1 MSDDPQRLEKRV
13 AYVKSIRALHRNE
26 RIAGLL
32 GCLVGA
38 LLLIWGRQVAGAPA
52 WAVPVAFLVI
62 GAAWSLFAYVII
74 RRTRYV
80 RAHPFDPQS

>member
-1 MSDDPQRLEKRV
+1 MTDDPAVLQKRV
-13 AYVKSIRALHRNE
+13 AYVKTIRGLYRNE
-26 RIAGLL
+26 RIAGLV

-38 LLLIWGRQVAGAPA
+38 LLLIWGRQVAGAPP
-52 WAVPVAFLVI
+52 WAAPTGLVTI
-62 GAAWSLFAYVII
+62 GAGWLLFAYVIL

>member
-1 MSDDPQRLEKRV
+1 MSDDPKRLEKRV
-13 AYVKSIRALHRNE
+13 AYVKTIRALYRNE
-26 RIAGLL
+26 RIAGLV

-38 LLLIWGRQVAGAPA
+38 LLLIWGRQSVGAPA
-52 WAVPVAFLVI
+52 WAAPTGLVTI
-62 GAAWSLFAYVII
+62 GAGWLLFAYVIY

>member
-1 MSDDPQRLEKRV
+1 MTDSHLLEKRV
-13 AYVKSIRALHRNE
+13 AYVKTVRGLYRNE

-38 LLLIWGRQVAGAPA
+38 LLLIWGRQVAGAPV
-52 WAVPVAFLVI
+52 WAVPTGLVTI
-62 GAAWSLFAYVII
+62 GAGWLLFAYVII

>member
-1 MSDDPQRLEKRV
+1 MSDDPQLLAKRV
-13 AYVKSIRALHRNE
+13 AYVRAIRGLYRNE
-26 RIAGLL
+26 RIAGLV
-32 GCLVGA
+32 GSLVGA
-38 LLLIWGRQVAGAPA
+38 MLLIWGRMGQGAPA

-62 GAAWSLFAYVII
+62 GAAWSLVAYVII

>member
-1 MSDDPQRLEKRV
+1 MGQ
-13 AYVKSIRALHRNE
+13 
-26 RIAGLL
+26 
-32 GCLVGA
+32 
-38 LLLIWGRQVAGAPA
+38 GAPA

-62 GAAWSLFAYVII
+62 GAAWALFAYVII

>member
-1 MSDDPQRLEKRV
+1 VTDDPRLLDRRV
-13 AYVKSIRALHRNE
+13 AYAKTIRGLCRNE
-26 RIAGLL
+26 RAAGLA
-32 GCLVGA
+32 GSLVGV

-52 WAVPVAFLVI
+52 WAVPTGLVTI
-62 GAAWSLFAYVII
+62 GAAWLLFAYVIY

>member
-1 MSDDPQRLEKRV
+1 MTDDPQLLAKRV
-13 AYVKSIRALHRNE
+13 AYVKTIRGLYRNE
-26 RIAGLL
+26 RIAGLV
-32 GCLVGA
+32 GCLIGA

-52 WAVPVAFLVI
+52 WAAPTGLVTI
-62 GAAWSLFAYVII
+62 GAGWVLFAYVIL

>member
-1 MSDDPQRLEKRV
+1 VTDDPQLLAKRV
-13 AYVKSIRALHRNE
+13 AYVKAIRGLYRNE
-26 RIAGLL
+26 RIAGLV
-32 GCLVGA
+32 GSLVGA
-38 LLLIWGRQVAGAPA
+38 MLLIWGRMGQGAPA

>member
-1 MSDDPQRLEKRV
+1 MNDDPKLLERRV
-13 AYVKSIRALHRNE
+13 AYVKTIRSLHRNE
-26 RIAGLL
+26 RVAGLV

-38 LLLIWGRQVAGAPA
+38 LLLIWGRQAVGAPA
-52 WAVPVAFLVI
+52 WAAPTGLVTI
-62 GAAWSLFAYVII
+62 GAGWLLFAYVII

>member
-1 MSDDPQRLEKRV
+1 MTDDPQLLAKRV
-13 AYVKSIRALHRNE
+13 AYVKTIRGLYRNE
-26 RIAGLL
+26 RVAGLI

-52 WAVPVAFLVI
+52 WAAPTGLVTI
-62 GAAWSLFAYVII
+62 GAAWVLFAYVIL